1 MDEAQDKPN
10 GLDHQQIVA
19 SVKEVMEQHGLSQSQ
34 VARQAGMSPAVL
46 SAYLSGSYRGN
57 CEEVGRKLTAWRD
70 GLAENEVAEGA
81 IGRISA
87 FAKTK
92 VAGYILTTLKIA
104 KLGKM
109 VSIVGPSGVGKTMAL
124 RHFMRSNTNVWYVQF
139 SKDTFSPYS
148 VLVEI
153 ALAVGIQEVPG
164 RPDIVRREIVAR
176 VERTRGVILC
186 DEAQHLSRDGL
197 ETIRSIHDRAR
208 VGIAFCG
215 HLDLSDK
222 IARLPQVHGR
232 IAAPLRIAGAK
243 PADADAL
250 FNSWG
255 LECKDSRKFLRDLAP
270 RPGGLRRIAAIY
282 ELATIYA
289 IGEGTSVSF
298 DHIEH
303 AWAELE
309 GSTQAV

>member
-1 MDEAQDKPN
+1 MD
-10 GLDHQQIVA
+10 
-19 SVKEVMEQHGLSQSQ
+19 QHGLSQSQ
-34 VARQAGMSPAVL
+34 VARQAGMSAAVL
-46 SAYLSGSYRGN
+46 SAYLGGTYRGN

-92 VAGYILTTLKIA
+92 VAAHILTALKIA

-124 RHFMRSNTNVWYVQF
+124 RYFMRSNTNVWYCQF
-139 SKDTFSPYS
+139 SKDTGSVYS
-148 VLVEI
+148 ILTEI
-153 ALAVGIQEVPG
+153 AVAVGIQEVPA

-186 DEAQHLSRDGL
+186 DEAQHLPKDGL
-197 ETIRSIHDRAR
+197 EAIRSLHDRAG
-208 VGIAFCG
+208 VGIVFCG
-215 HLDLSDK
+215 HPDLADK
-222 IARLPQVHGR
+222 IARLPQVNGR
-232 IAAPLRIAGAK
+232 ISAPLRIGGAK

-255 LECKDSRKFLRDLAP
+255 LECKESRKFLREFAN
-270 RPGGLRRIAAIY
+270 RPTGLRRIAAAF
-282 ELATIYA
+282 ELATIQA
-289 IGEGTSVSF
+289 LGEDGVVSF
-298 DHIEH
+298 DHIES

-309 GSTQAV
+309 GSAQAV